1 MKLHSQQGQVNPM
14 VGLLTLGFIV
24 ACVWIWKRLPPEL
37 QDRIVEQ
44 AVPIAA
50 GIAVALF
57 VVWRIVKRIKRKAH
71 VKRQRAALLAQ
82 FQKATAP
89 DKRFELACALVENN
103 DYRME
108 GLETV
113 AGEFQAIFSRTLTT
127 ALGDKLYRD
136 RGCAASY
143 LGVLREPAVVPLMM
157 KALEDDHWW
166 VRSQAA
172 LGLGRVRAKEAKA
185 KLEEMATED
194 WDQTVRSRCREALE
208 RIE

>member
-1 MKLHSQQGQVNPM
+1 M
-14 VGLLTLGFIV
+14 TLGFVV
-24 ACVWIWKRLPPEL
+24 ACVWGWKRLPPEI
-37 QDRIVEQ
+37 QDMIVDQ

-50 GIAVALF
+50 AVAVVLF
-57 VVWRIVKRIKRKAH
+57 VVWRIVKRIKQKAR
-71 VKRQRAALLAQ
+71 VNQQRAALLAK

-108 GLETV
+108 GLESV
-113 AGEFQAIFSRTLTT
+113 AGEFQAIFSKTLTT
-127 ALGDKLYRD
+127 ALGDERYRE

-143 LGVLREPAVVPLMM
+143 LGVLREPAVVPLLM

-172 LGLGRVRAKEAKA
+172 LGLGRMRAKEAKA
-185 KLEEMATED
+185 KLEEMAKED